1 MVNVHHWLIIEEGC
15 CQLGKLRTF
24 GNTELCSTT
33 KGLTSKFIAFRDC
46 SRESHA
52 CVHYVPNIV
61 MSMKSVN
68 KMKGIEVMHIATNI
82 LSPIANL
89 FLGHQSRKQII

>member
-1 MVNVHHWLIIEEGC
+1 MVNVLSEEGC

-33 KGLTSKFIAFRDC
+33 KGLTSKFIAFGD
-46 SRESHA
+46 SWRESHA

-61 MSMKSVN
+61 MSMKSAN
-68 KMKGIEVMHIATNI
+68 KMKGIKVMHIATNMH
-82 LSPIANL
+82 SVTNC
-89 FLGHQSRKQII
+89 